1 MIEKKSKLNFVEFIS
16 KNLFWYALMVFFNK
30 SFNPTDWWIYQHF
43 WGGVLFVIFE
53 FFIFSTCLIE
63 ENKEENGN

>member
-1 MIEKKSKLNFVEFIS
+1 MINKQFNLGLIPFIS
-16 KNLFWYALMVFFNK
+16 KNLFWYSVMVFVNK
-30 SFNPTDWWIYQHF
+30 SFNPTDWWISQYF

-53 FFIFSTCLIE
+53 FFIFSSCLI

>member
-1 MIEKKSKLNFVEFIS
+1 MIEKTSKLNFVEFIS

-63 ENKEENGN
+63 NKEENGN

>member
-1 MIEKKSKLNFVEFIS
+1 MMNKKFNLDLIPFLS
-16 KNLFWYALMVFFNK
+16 KNLFWYSIMVLVNK
-30 SFNPTDWWIYQHF
+30 SFNPIDWWICQYF

-53 FFIFSTCLIE
+53 FFIFSSCLI

>member
-1 MIEKKSKLNFVEFIS
+1 MKKRPEINLAEFVS
-16 KNLFWYALMVFFNK
+16 KNLFWYSLMVFFNK
-30 SFNPTDWWIYQHF
+30 SFNPADWWIYQYF

-53 FFIFSTCLIE
+53 FFIFSSCLI

>member
-1 MIEKKSKLNFVEFIS
+1 MKNKFEINLVEFIS
-16 KNLFWYALMVFFNK
+16 KNLFWYSLMVFFNK

-43 WGGVLFVIFE
+43 WGGVLFMIFE

-63 ENKEENGN
+63 NKEENGN

>member
-1 MIEKKSKLNFVEFIS
+1 MKKRPEVNLVEFLS
-16 KNLFWYALMVFFNK
+16 KNLFWYSLMVFFNK
-30 SFNPTDWWIYQHF
+30 SFDPTYWWIYQYF

-53 FFIFSTCLIE
+53 FFIFSSCLI

>member
-1 MIEKKSKLNFVEFIS
+1 MKKKFEINLVEFLS
-16 KNLFWYALMVFFNK
+16 KNLFWYSLMVFFNK

-43 WGGVLFVIFE
+43 WGGVLFMIFE

>member
-1 MIEKKSKLNFVEFIS
+1 MIEKTPKVNFVEFIS

-63 ENKEENGN
+63 KKEENGN

>member
-1 MIEKKSKLNFVEFIS
+1 MIEKTPKVNFVEFIS

-53 FFIFSTCLIE
+53 FFIFSTCLK
-63 ENKEENGN
+63 ENKEEEKR

>member
-1 MIEKKSKLNFVEFIS
+1 MIEKTSKVNFVEFIS

-63 ENKEENGN
+63 NKEENGN